1 MKRSSTPLEMILHL
15 GFEDRVFINE
25 FSYS

>member
-1 MKRSSTPLEMILHL
+1 MKRTPLEMILHL